1 MIFNFYKKE
10 KPGYDYSGHLPKP
23 TTVTLL
29 VTFNY
34 SKLKDGADAVTR
46 YRPASL
52 RPSGVAIP
60 II

>member
-1 MIFNFYKKE
+1 MLLQIYGPGPAGDLYLIKKG

-29 VTFNY
+29 VTVNY

-46 YRPASL
+46 
-52 RPSGVAIP
+52 
-60 II
+60 